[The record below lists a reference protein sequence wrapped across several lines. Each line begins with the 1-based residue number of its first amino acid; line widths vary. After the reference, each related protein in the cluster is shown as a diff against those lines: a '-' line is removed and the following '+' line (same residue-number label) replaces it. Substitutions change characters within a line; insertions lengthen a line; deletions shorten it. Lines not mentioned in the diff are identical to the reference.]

1 MGRAVSVADRLI
13 LALANVLLWL
23 RYAYHHA
30 DFSWRKRRLAQFAA
44 PRRLCELVQ
53 WRKLIDHDP
62 RFVTLTD
69 KLGAKTWVAE
79 RAPDLLQPEVI
90 WVGERAADLPDAYS
104 GPGFVIKTNHASHQ
118 NVFPDRETLP
128 RAELVRRLDAWLSR
142 PYRVEQQWAY
152 LGIRPRLFAERRVGD
167 GRLYDISFRIHN
179 GVASAGHVATD
190 FKTAAERDGYFFADG
205 RRLHVAHYPEALPDD
220 FVPPPSFHRAR
231 QFAERLGQDADY
243 FRVDFLCTEEEAYFG
258 EITLYPASGMG
269 SDDEPAPLI
278 YRSWLACIERSWFL
292 ATPQPFPLSLY
303 QGAFRR
309 WARVRNAELA
319 GESLTA
325 P

>member
-1 MGRAVSVADRLI
+1 MSGVDRLI
-13 LALANVLLWL
+13 LALANLLLWL

-44 PRRLCELVQ
+44 PRQLCELVQ
-53 WRKLIDHDP
+53 WRKLVDHDP
-62 RFVTLTD
+62 QFVTLTD
-69 KLGAKTWVAE
+69 KLGAKAWVAE
-79 RAPDLLQPEVI
+79 RAPDLPQPEVI
-90 WVGERAADLPDAYS
+90 WVGERAGNLPDALLA
-104 GPGFVIKTNHASHQ
+104 PGHVVKTNHASHQ
-118 NVFPDRETLP
+118 NIFPDRETLS
-128 RAELVRRLDAWLSR
+128 RADIEQRLDAWLSR

-152 LGIRPRLFAERRVGD
+152 LGIRPRLFVERRVGD
-167 GRLYDISFRIHN
+167 GRPMFDISFRVHG

-190 FKTAAERDGYFFADG
+190 YKTSAARDGYFLPDG
-205 RRLHVAHYPEALPDD
+205 RRIQLAADAGALPDD

-231 QFAERLGQDADY
+231 GFAEQLGGDADY

-269 SDDEPAPLI
+269 SDDYPATLI
-278 YRSWLACIERSWFL
+278 YRSWLACIELSWFL

-309 WARVRNAELA
+309 WARLRNAELA
-319 GESLTA
+319 REALSA

>member
-1 MGRAVSVADRLI
+1 MSATDRMI
-13 LALANVLLWL
+13 LALVNLLLWL

-44 PRRLCELVQ
+44 PRRLSELVQ
-53 WRKLIDHDP
+53 WRKLIDRDP
-62 RFVTLTD
+62 HFVTLTD
-69 KLGAKTWVAE
+69 KLGAKAWVAE
-79 RAPDLLQPEVI
+79 RAPDLPQPEVI
-90 WVGERAADLPDAYS
+90 WVGERAADLPEALV
-104 GPGFVIKTNHASHQ
+104 GPGYVIKTNHASHQ
-118 NVFPDRETLP
+118 NVFPDREALP
-128 RAELVRRLDAWLSR
+128 RSELERRLDAWLSR
-142 PYRVEQQWAY
+142 PYKVEEQWAY
-152 LGIRPRLFAERRVGD
+152 LGIRPRLFVERRVGD
-167 GRLYDISFRIHN
+167 GRPLFDISFRIHA

-190 FKTAAERDGYFFADG
+190 FKTSAARDGYFYPDG
-205 RRLHVAHYPEALPDD
+205 RRIRLGPDPAALPDD

-231 QFAERLGQDADY
+231 AFAERLGRDADY
-243 FRVDFLCTEEEAYFG
+243 YRVDFLCTEDEAYFG
-258 EITLYPASGMG
+258 EITLYPAAGMG
-269 SDDEPAPLI
+269 GDGDPAKLI

-319 GESLTA
+319 RQALTA